1 MGQAPF
7 DVLRISVFQCFK
19 DSVTTGEMMGRQPSK
34 GNKPAK
40 QNAYDKIYAVVRLIP
55 VGKVATYG
63 QIAELA
69 GYGGKA
75 RLVGYALF
83 WGAGDSDIPWQRVI
97 NAKGQV
103 SESVFRNG
111 SDYFQRS
118 LLEEEGIVLDETL
131 TVDFKVYRWHPTD
144 DELALIEGEIGH
156 PGDEG
161 NG

>member
-1 MGQAPF
+1 
-7 DVLRISVFQCFK
+7 
-19 DSVTTGEMMGRQPSK
+19 MGRQSSK
-34 GNKPAK
+34 QSDEAKQAK

-55 VGKVATYG
+55 FGKVATYG

-83 WGAGDSDIPWQRVI
+83 RVAEGGDIPWQRVI

-111 SDYFQRS
+111 SDFFQRS
-118 LLEEEGIVLDETL
+118 LLEAEGVKLDHKL
-131 TVDFKVYRWHPTD
+131 TVDFKVCRWHPTD
-144 DELALIEGEIGH
+144 AELATIDDLLKRG
-156 PGDEG
+156 
-161 NG
+161 

>member
-1 MGQAPF
+1 
-7 DVLRISVFQCFK
+7 
-19 DSVTTGEMMGRQPSK
+19 MGRQSSQQSDEAEQAK
-34 GNKPAK
+34 QAK

-55 VGKVATYG
+55 FGKVATYG

-83 WGAGDSDIPWQRVI
+83 RVAEDGDIPWQRVI

-111 SDYFQRS
+111 SDFFQRS
-118 LLEEEGIVLDETL
+118 LLEAEGIELDDKL
-131 TVDFKVYRWHPTD
+131 TVDFKACRWHPTD
-144 DELALIEGEIGH
+144 AELAIIDELLGQR
-156 PGDEG
+156 
-161 NG
+161 